1 MHILLFNFFY
11 KPNPDYQN
19 MASGLRRRG
28 HTVWLGFRSA
38 EGDLQWHD
46 GETFVGRQRGP
57 GSVTGTVSRIPGLS
71 HLLNRLLFLAFLF
84 RIRGFI
90 KQTSPQIVQLNPGSL
105 NFPWVLK
112 MFMPANIHFIFDIR
126 HLNVG
131 IRDDVVGRFRE
142 WLLVQDYWLHA
153 RFIYNH
159 ACFNHEHTAQLLL
172 GKTWHKWA
180 TVVPVGLDEQF
191 FTIVPENETA
201 VSPVHPLQFIYVGAI
216 TRFRALET
224 IFEAAQLARQQTD
237 RFRVVLIGPDKTD
250 GYYHRLVAQMGLED
264 LVYIKPP
271 IPYHTVAPTMAAYD
285 VGLAYIPD
293 RRTWHYQP
301 TIKVLEYRAL
311 GLPIL
316 SIDVPSHRELV
327 EQEVNGLLVENTVES
342 LAEGMIRYVIDR
354 AFWSHCRENALTMR
368 KGLSICDVA
377 RMYDE
382 AVYQKLV
389 RYQPETDKT

>member
-1 MHILLFNFFY
+1 
-11 KPNPDYQN
+11 

-191 FTIVPENETA
+191 FTIAPENGTA
-201 VSPVHPLQFIYVGAI
+201 VSPAHPLQFIYVGAI

-237 RFRVVLIGPDKTD
+237 RFRILQIDHNYQEKEFPKALTEQLLTLTKALDRWVPGEKNGKKYDT
-250 GYYHRLVAQMGLED
+250 YYYLNFK
-264 LVYIKPP
+264 I
-271 IPYHTVAPTMAAYD
+271 
-285 VGLAYIPD
+285 
-293 RRTWHYQP
+293 
-301 TIKVLEYRAL
+301 
-311 GLPIL
+311 
-316 SIDVPSHRELV
+316 
-327 EQEVNGLLVENTVES
+327 VNGKI
-342 LAEGMIRYVIDR
+342 AEI
-354 AFWSHCRENALTMR
+354 L
-368 KGLSICDVA
+368 
-377 RMYDE
+377 
-382 AVYQKLV
+382 
-389 RYQPETDKT
+389 P